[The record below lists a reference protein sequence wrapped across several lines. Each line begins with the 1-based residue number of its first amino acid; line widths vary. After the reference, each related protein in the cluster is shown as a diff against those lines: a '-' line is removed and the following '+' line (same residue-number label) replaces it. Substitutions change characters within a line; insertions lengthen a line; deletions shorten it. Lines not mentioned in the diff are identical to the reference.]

1 MENYEMKSNRDVEII
16 DEEISKIDTKDSIKT
31 RLFIE
36 LNTAHCL
43 RAIKEELI
51 ELNSILRHKSGI
63 EQPDGW
69 DSSKN
74 QKDTEDSTEPKKLEE
89 IAEWVCTES
98 LSFERLRN
106 DVSDIKNAKE
116 SGNMVVPENV
126 ISDIDGLR
134 NDVDDLSQQVD
145 TLRDDMDYKSNED
158 HDHDNYLTQI
168 DLEDLENKVD
178 DKISNLKEKASVNI
192 TWRDDE

>member
-16 DEEISKIDTKDSIKT
+16 DEEISKIDTKDSIKA
-31 RLFIE
+31 RLYIN
-36 LNTAHCL
+36 LNMAHCL

-69 DSSKN
+69 ESSKN
-74 QKDTEDSTEPKKLEE
+74 QKDIEDSSKKLEE

-158 HDHDNYLTQI
+158 HDHDHYLTQI
-168 DLEDLENKVD
+168 DLEDLEDKVD
-178 DKISNLKEKASVNI
+178 DKIRNLKEKASVNI

>member
-74 QKDTEDSTEPKKLEE
+74 QKDIEDSSKKLEE

-168 DLEDLENKVD
+168 DLEDLEDKVD
-178 DKISNLKEKASVNI
+178 DKIRNVKEKASVNI

>member
-1 MENYEMKSNRDVEII
+1 
-16 DEEISKIDTKDSIKT
+16 
-31 RLFIE
+31 
-36 LNTAHCL
+36 
-43 RAIKEELI
+43 
-51 ELNSILRHKSGI
+51 
-63 EQPDGW
+63 
-69 DSSKN
+69 
-74 QKDTEDSTEPKKLEE
+74 
-89 IAEWVCTES
+89 
-98 LSFERLRN
+98 
-106 DVSDIKNAKE
+106 
-116 SGNMVVPENV
+116 MVVPENV

-168 DLEDLENKVD
+168 DLEDLEDKVD